1 MATIKDIANI
11 AGVSP
16 ATVSR
21 VLNHDQ
27 SMSVSDETRQ
37 KIFDIAEELQ
47 YKKIK
52 RGSNRNSHN
61 HRIAIVEWYTE
72 EEELDDLYYYA
83 IRLGVEKK
91 AQELGYDVMR
101 FFNNEELN
109 HLDQVDGIIAIGK
122 FSTQKIKELEL
133 YTDKL
138 VFIDSN
144 TLAYGHS
151 CVTTDFENSVIAV
164 LNHFLEKQHQ
174 QIGLLIGQEQT
185 SDKTTTLSDPRL
197 LAFKNYLTKKQLYQ
211 EKYVKIGNFSSE
223 SGYSMMKELVAN
235 LGDQLPTAFFMASDA
250 LAVGALRALQEAD
263 IPVPD
268 RVNVIA
274 FNDTSIAKYVYPP
287 LSTVTV
293 FTEEMGRQGLQLLH
307 EKFQHNEPSIP
318 RMITLATKLTLRKS
332 SL

>member
-16 ATVSR
+16 ATMSR

-37 KIFDIAEELQ
+37 KIFDIAEELH

-83 IRLGVEKK
+83 IRIGVEKK
-91 AQELGYDVMR
+91 AQELAYDVMR

-138 VFIDSN
+138 VFIDIN

-164 LNHFLEKQHQ
+164 LNHFLEKEHQ

-223 SGYSMMKELVAN
+223 SGYSMMKELIAN

-250 LAVGALRALQEAD
+250 LAVGALRALPEAD

-268 RVNVIA
+268 RVSLIA

-307 EKFQHNEPSIP
+307 EEFQHPGSTIP
-318 RMITLATKLTLRKS
+318 RMVTLATKLTLRKS

>member
-1 MATIKDIANI
+1 MATIKDIAKS

-21 VLNHDQ
+21 VLNHDK

-37 KIFDIAEELQ
+37 KIFDIAEELE
-47 YKKIK
+47 YKKTK
-52 RGSNRNSHN
+52 RGSNRNSQN
-61 HRIAIVEWYTE
+61 RRIAIVEWYTE

-83 IRLGVEKK
+83 IRIGVEKK

-101 FFNNEELN
+101 FFNNEELEQ
-109 HLDQVDGIIAIGK
+109 LVQVDGIVAIGK
-122 FSTQKIKELEL
+122 FSPQKIKELEL
-133 YTDKL
+133 HTEQL

-164 LNHFLEKQHQ
+164 LNHFLENGHR
-174 QIGLLIGQEQT
+174 QIGLLVGQEQT

-197 LAFKNYLTKKQLYQ
+197 VTFKNYLTEKQLYQ

-223 SGYSMMKELVAN
+223 SGYSMMKELIEN
-235 LGDQLPTAFFMASDA
+235 LDEQLPTAFFMASDA

-268 RVNVIA
+268 RVSLIA

-293 FTEEMGRQGLQLLH
+293 CTEKMGRQGLQLLH
-307 EKFQHNEPSIP
+307 EEFQHAELTIP
-318 RMITLATKLTLRKS
+318 RMVTLATTLTLRKS

>member
-1 MATIKDIANI
+1 MATIKDIAKS

-37 KIFDIAEELQ
+37 KIFDIAEKLE
-47 YKKIK
+47 YKKTK
-52 RGSNRNSHN
+52 RGSKRNSQN
-61 HRIAIVEWYTE
+61 RRIAIVEWYTE

-91 AQELGYDVMR
+91 AQELAYDVMR

-133 YTDKL
+133 YTKHL

-151 CVTTDFENSVIAV
+151 CVMADFENSVIAV

-185 SDKTTTLSDPRL
+185 SDKTTILSDPRL
-197 LAFKNYLTKKQLYQ
+197 VTFKNFLTEKQLYQ

-223 SGYSMMKELVAN
+223 SGYSMMKELIEN
-235 LGDQLPTAFFMASDA
+235 LGEQLPTAFFMASDA

-263 IPVPD
+263 ISVPV
-268 RVNVIA
+268 RVSLIA

-307 EKFQHNEPSIP
+307 EEFQHPGSTIP
-318 RMITLATKLTLRKS
+318 RMVTLATKLTLRKS

>member
-1 MATIKDIANI
+1 MATIKDIAKS

-37 KIFDIAEELQ
+37 KIFDIAEELE
-47 YKKIK
+47 YKKTK
-52 RGSNRNSHN
+52 RRDKRYSQNR
-61 HRIAIVEWYTE
+61 RIAIVEWYTE

-101 FFNNEELN
+101 FFNNETLN
-109 HLDQVDGIIAIGK
+109 QLEQIDGIIAIGK
-122 FSTQKIKELEL
+122 FSPQKIKELEL
-133 YTDKL
+133 YTEQL

-151 CVTTDFENSVIAV
+151 CVTTDFENSVTTV
-164 LNHFLEKQHQ
+164 LNHFLERGYQH
-174 QIGLLIGQEQT
+174 IGLLVGQEQT
-185 SDKTTTLSDPRL
+185 SDKTTILSDPRL
-197 LAFKNYLTKKQLYQ
+197 VTFKNYLTEKQLYQ
-211 EKYVKIGNFSSE
+211 ETYVKIGNFSSE
-223 SGYSMMKELVAN
+223 SGYSMMKELIAN

-250 LAVGALRALQEAD
+250 LAVCALRALQEAD

-268 RVNVIA
+268 RVSLIA

-307 EKFQHNEPSIP
+307 EEFQHPGSTIP
-318 RMITLATKLTLRKS
+318 RMVTLATKLTLRKS

>member
-1 MATIKDIANI
+1 MATIKDIAKS

-37 KIFDIAEELQ
+37 KIFDIAEKLE
-47 YKKIK
+47 YKKTK
-52 RGSNRNSHN
+52 RGSKRNSQN
-61 HRIAIVEWYTE
+61 RRIAIVEWYTE

-91 AQELGYDVMR
+91 AQELAYDVMR

-133 YTDKL
+133 YTKHL

-151 CVTTDFENSVIAV
+151 CVTTDFENSVTAV
-164 LNHFLEKQHQ
+164 LSHFLENGHR
-174 QIGLLIGQEQT
+174 QIGLLVGQEQT
-185 SDKTTTLSDPRL
+185 SDKTTILSDPRL
-197 LAFKNYLTKKQLYQ
+197 VTFKNFLTEKQLYQ

-268 RVNVIA
+268 RVSLIA

-307 EKFQHNEPSIP
+307 EEFQHAEPTIP
-318 RMITLATKLTLRKS
+318 RMVTLATTLTLRKS

>member
-1 MATIKDIANI
+1 
-11 AGVSP
+11 
-16 ATVSR
+16 
-21 VLNHDQ
+21 
-27 SMSVSDETRQ
+27 
-37 KIFDIAEELQ
+37 
-47 YKKIK
+47 
-52 RGSNRNSHN
+52 
-61 HRIAIVEWYTE
+61 
-72 EEELDDLYYYA
+72 
-83 IRLGVEKK
+83 
-91 AQELGYDVMR
+91 MR

-138 VFIDSN
+138 VFIDIN

-223 SGYSMMKELVAN
+223 SGYSMMKELIEN
-235 LGDQLPTAFFMASDA
+235 LGKQLPTAFFIASDA

-307 EKFQHNEPSIP
+307 EKFQHPSSTIP
-318 RMITLATKLTLRKS
+318 RMVTLATKLTLRKS

>member
-1 MATIKDIANI
+1 MATIKDIAKS

-37 KIFDIAEELQ
+37 KIFDIAEKLE
-47 YKKIK
+47 YKKTK
-52 RGSNRNSHN
+52 RGSKRNSQN
-61 HRIAIVEWYTE
+61 RRIAIVEWYTE

-133 YTDKL
+133 YTKHL

-151 CVTTDFENSVIAV
+151 CVMADFENSVIAV

-185 SDKTTTLSDPRL
+185 RW
-197 LAFKNYLTKKQLYQ
+197 
-211 EKYVKIGNFSSE
+211 
-223 SGYSMMKELVAN
+223 
-235 LGDQLPTAFFMASDA
+235 LP
-250 LAVGALRALQEAD
+250 
-263 IPVPD
+263 
-268 RVNVIA
+268 
-274 FNDTSIAKYVYPP
+274 
-287 LSTVTV
+287 
-293 FTEEMGRQGLQLLH
+293 
-307 EKFQHNEPSIP
+307 
-318 RMITLATKLTLRKS
+318 
-332 SL
+332 